1 MMETLKGSVCSMST
15 FTIDKRTKGRF
26 DKNPERFIEKA
37 IRNFVKTSPL
47 NRRESFGGEP
57 IFDQPLVGFA
67 NSNDPLFSEYK
78 KVVHELHLNP
88 REMLTLHLT
97 ETLKKDEVPQLA
109 DVSVISFVL
118 PINRETLWVN
128 AREKEGPS
136 LRWNHTRWKG
146 QDFIT
151 GLSTYLVSLL
161 ESMGAHAL
169 APEISPY
176 FKILQVSDG
185 FTSNWSQRHIA
196 YAAGLGTFSLNEGFI
211 TSKGLAMRCGSV
223 VAGIKL
229 QPSIK
234 PYEHHLANC
243 LFYAEGKC
251 GECIRRC
258 PGGAISEKGHDKLK
272 CFEVLFVKQKP
283 WVEGVYG
290 SGYIGSYAGCGLCQ
304 TGVPCE
310 RRSPVLKKRREKTY

>member
-1 MMETLKGSVCSMST
+1 MT
-15 FTIDKRTKGRF
+15 FFTADKRKKERF
-26 DKNPERFIEKA
+26 DTNPERFIEKS
-37 IRNFVKTSPL
+37 IRHFVKTSPL
-47 NRRESFGGEP
+47 NRLESFGGDP
-57 IFDQPLVGFA
+57 IFEEPLIGFA
-67 NSNDPLFSEYK
+67 NSDDPLFIEYK
-78 KVVHELHLNP
+78 KVVHELHLSP
-88 REMLTLHLT
+88 REMLNLHLS
-97 ETLKKDEVPQLA
+97 EALKDEAPQLVN
-109 DVSVISFVL
+109 VSVISFVL
-118 PINRETLWVN
+118 PINRETLRVN
-128 AREKEGPS
+128 AGEKEGPS

-161 ESMGAHAL
+161 EAMGTHAL

-223 VAGIKL
+223 AASIKL
-229 QPSIK
+229 KPSVK
-234 PYEHHLANC
+234 LYENHLANC
-243 LFYAEGKC
+243 LFYAAGKC
-251 GECIRRC
+251 GKCIRRC

-283 WVEGVYG
+283 WAEGAYG

-310 RRSPVLKKRREKTY
+310 NRIPVLKKRRQKID

>member
-1 MMETLKGSVCSMST
+1 MTT
-15 FTIDKRTKGRF
+15 FTVHNRTKERF

-47 NRRESFGGEP
+47 NRLESFGGEP

-67 NSNDPLFSEYK
+67 DSDDPLFAEYK
-78 KVVHELHLNP
+78 KVVYELHLSP
-88 REMLTLHLT
+88 KEMLTLHLA
-97 ETLKKDEVPQLA
+97 ETLKDEAPQLA

-118 PINRETLWVN
+118 HINRNTLSSN
-128 AREKEGPS
+128 AQQKEGPS

-161 ESMGAHAL
+161 EAMGAHAL

-223 VAGIKL
+223 AAGIKL

-243 LFYAEGKC
+243 LFYANGKC
-251 GECIRRC
+251 GKCIHRC

-272 CFEVLFVKQKP
+272 CFDVLFVKQKP
-283 WVEGVYG
+283 WAEGAYG

-310 RRSPVLKKRREKTY
+310 RRIPVLKERRQKID

>member
-1 MMETLKGSVCSMST
+1 MTT
-15 FTIDKRTKGRF
+15 FTADKQTKERF
-26 DKNPERFIEKA
+26 DKNPKRFIEKA
-37 IRNFVKTSPL
+37 IRHFVKTSPL
-47 NRRESFGGEP
+47 NRLESFGGEP
-57 IFDQPLVGFA
+57 IFEEPLIGFA
-67 NSNDPLFSEYK
+67 DSDDPLFVEYK
-78 KVVHELHLNP
+78 KVVHELHLSP

-97 ETLKKDEVPQLA
+97 ETLKDKAPQLA
-109 DVSVISFVL
+109 NVSVISFVL
-118 PINRETLWVN
+118 PINRNTLSSN
-128 AREKEGPS
+128 AQQKEGPS

-151 GLSTYLVSLL
+151 GLSKYLVSLL
-161 ESMGAHAL
+161 EAMGTHAL

-229 QPSIK
+229 NPSIK

-243 LFYAEGKC
+243 LFYAGGKC
-251 GECIRRC
+251 GKCIRRC
-258 PGGAISEKGHDKLK
+258 PGGAISEKGHNKLK
-272 CFEVLFVKQKP
+272 CFNVLFVKQKP
-283 WVEGVYG
+283 WVEGAYG

-310 RRSPVLKKRREKTY
+310 SRIPALKKRRQKIE